1 MRTFVFLFFVG
12 ILIFGSITGCIDTPP
27 DWTHGDGFRYRDLEI
42 KRASVTGFVEVDASR
57 SGIHHQNQVSLDAI
71 IDNRHMM
78 HGSGIAIGD
87 VTGDDLPDIYVA
99 RLAAPDI
106 LYRNLGQWKFED
118 ISVWSGLD
126 TTVQATSGVVMVD
139 FDGDDDLDLLLT
151 MPFGPGEVYQN
162 LGQGQFRKISNAAGL
177 QSSYASTTATL
188 ADIDQDGDLD
198 AYIARYKRI
207 SLADSLPPENITWE
221 AVLQEGKLETKEEF
235 RNHYRFSTVESR
247 IIRSELAEPDG
258 LYLNDGSGMFSQIPW
273 RDAFLDVDGT
283 PIDQTPRDW
292 ALTAKFYDV
301 TGDGISDL
309 YVCNDFDSIDELWI
323 GLGDGRF
330 QRAPNESLRKIS
342 NATMS
347 VDFSDVNQDGI
358 MDFFTTDMLSRD
370 YSMRLRQRNTRIPI
384 EAPMGDQLFRPQEMQ
399 NTLMIG
405 RGDTTF
411 AELAWFAE
419 IAASDWSWATGFLD
433 IDLDGWE
440 DILITTGHVFDV
452 QDLDAQMKE
461 QRRMTGAPSW
471 KAARSLL
478 IDFPPLSLPNV
489 AFRNRKDL
497 TFEDMPDGWGFGSS
511 ADVAHGM
518 AFGDL
523 DGDGDLDVVTNRL
536 NASPGVYNNSGNADR
551 LAIQLEG
558 EPPNT
563 SGVGSMI
570 QLQCPEMPSQARQ
583 ISAGGSYLS
592 SNQMIAVFAIKNPP
606 CQITVTWP
614 KGHRSVVQVDKP
626 NRIYIIQEKGADDPE
641 HPPRSSAFTPMYE
654 LLQEVPAV
662 IEKDFDDFAV
672 QPLLPWRLSRRGP
685 ALAAVNLN
693 GDRQYELLQGGG
705 RSQRL
710 RLDGM
715 PILDPLQ
722 GDAAGILALP
732 IEKDLT
738 RIFVAESN
746 DEQFSDTAWVHI
758 YDINSESQ
766 VVQHKKHSFGASSPS
781 SMSLADID
789 LDGDIDLF
797 VGGHFLPTKY
807 PMAADSRIFLNNQG
821 DYQYN
826 ESLSEPFQQLG
837 LVSGSVFGDL
847 DNDGYTDLMI
857 ATEWGPIQ
865 IFKGSPNGFKKHTA
879 SLGLSSWTGW
889 WRGVSLGDFDGD
901 GLLDIVATNAGRNH
915 RYGSDTRVRLYYGDF
930 NANGQTDLFESF
942 LDRYEM
948 VHRPSRIL
956 NELVQLLPLA
966 DTQINSHRAFSIAN
980 IDEIIPIREDV
991 TPFVETNTYL
1001 SGIFLNRED
1010 HFEWKPLHQNAQ
1022 YTSAISPVVM
1032 DANLDGHEDLILS
1045 QNWFAYPLSTPRQD
1059 AGRGL
1064 LLLGQGDG
1072 SFTPMLQSGFKV
1084 YGEGRAV
1091 SVADFD
1097 GDGQEEIAFAQQ
1109 SGPTFIY
1116 KTTLNQ
1122 KGGIVMEFDRSDQ
1135 AIGAILRVVDSNGHY
1150 GPARIVAAGSGYW
1163 SQHALS
1169 TTMGMRGDALSK
1181 IEVTWPGRKPEL
1193 IQVDQNT
1200 TRLVLK
1206 R

>member
-1 MRTFVFLFFVG
+1 MRMFVFLFFLG
-12 ILIFGSITGCIDTPP
+12 LLIFGLIAGCMDPP
-27 DWTHGDGFRYRDLEI
+27 PVWTHGEGFRYRNLEV
-42 KRASVTGFVEVDASR
+42 KRASVKGFVEVDASH
-57 SGIHHQNQVSLDAI
+57 SGIHHHNQVSLNAI
-71 IDNRHMM
+71 IENRHMM
-78 HGSGIAIGD
+78 HGSGIAVGD

-99 RLAAPDI
+99 RLAAPDV

-118 ISVWSGLD
+118 ISMWSGLD
-126 TTVQATSGVVMVD
+126 TITQATSGVVMVD
-139 FDGDDDLDLLLT
+139 LDGDDDLDLLLT

-162 LGQGQFRKISNAAGL
+162 LGQGKFRKLPYAAGL

-207 SLADSLPPENITWE
+207 SLADSLPPEKITWE
-221 AVLQEGKLETKEEF
+221 AVLQEDTLEPEEEF
-235 RNHYRFSTVESR
+235 SNHYRFTTVGSR
-247 IIRSELAEPDG
+247 AIRSELAEPDG
-258 LYLNDGSGMFSQIPW
+258 LYLNDGSGIFSPASW
-273 RDAFLDVDGT
+273 EDSFLDVDGT
-283 PIDQTPRDW
+283 PVDQIPRDW

-301 TGDGISDL
+301 TGDGMADL
-309 YVCNDFDSIDELWI
+309 YVCNDFDSLDELWI

-358 MDFFTTDMLSRD
+358 TDFFTTDMLSRN

-384 EAPMGDQLFRPQEMQ
+384 EAPMGDELFRPQEMQ

-452 QDLDAQMKE
+452 QDLDAQMME
-461 QRRMTGAPSW
+461 QHRMASAPSW
-471 KAARSLL
+471 KVARSLL
-478 IDFPPLSLPNV
+478 VDFPPLALSNV

-497 TFEDMPDGWGFGSS
+497 TFEDMPDGWGFGPS

-536 NASPGVYNNSGNADR
+536 NAFPGVYNNSGDADR
-551 LAIQLEG
+551 LAVQLEG
-558 EPPNT
+558 ESPNT

-570 QLQCPEMPSQARQ
+570 QVQCPDMPTQTRQ

-592 SNQMIAVFAIKNPP
+592 SNQMMAVFAIKNPP
-606 CQITVTWP
+606 CQIAVTWP
-614 KGHRSVVQVDKP
+614 GGHRSLVQVDRA
-626 NRIYIIQEKGADDPE
+626 NRMYIIQENGAGDSQ
-641 HPPRSSAFTPMYE
+641 PPHRPSALPPMYE
-654 LLQEVPAV
+654 LFQELPPV
-662 IEKDFDDFAV
+662 IERDFDDFEV

-685 ALAAVNLN
+685 ALAAVDVNRD
-693 GDRQYELLQGGG
+693 GRYELLQGGG
-705 RSQRL
+705 RSHRL
-710 RLDGM
+710 RLNGV

-722 GDAAGILALP
+722 GDASAIVVLP
-732 IEKDLT
+732 VEPDLT

-746 DEQFSDTAWVHI
+746 DEQLSDTAWIHI

-766 VVQHKKHSFGASSPS
+766 VVQHKKRSFGASTPS

-789 LDGDIDLF
+789 LDGDLDLF
-797 VGGHFLPTKY
+797 VGGHYLFGAY
-807 PMAADSRIFLNNQG
+807 PLAADSRIFLNDQG
-821 DYQYN
+821 NYQYN

-837 LVSGSVFGDL
+837 LVSGSVFGNL
-847 DNDGYTDLMI
+847 DDDGYPDLI
-857 ATEWGPIQ
+857 LATEWGPIQ
-865 IFKGSPNGFKKHTA
+865 IFKGSPDGFKEYTV

-901 GLLDIVATNAGRNH
+901 GSLDIVATNAGWNH
-915 RYGSDTRVRLYYGDF
+915 RYRSDTMVRLYYGDL
-930 NANGQTDLFESF
+930 NANGQMDVLVSF
-942 LDRYEM
+942 LDPDRM
-948 VHRPSRIL
+948 VYRPSRSLI
-956 NELVQLLPLA
+956 ELVQILPLA
-966 DTQINSHRAFSIAN
+966 GIQLNSHSAFSTASM
-980 IDEIIPIREDV
+980 DEIIPFREDA
-991 TPFVETNTYL
+991 TPSVETNTY
-1001 SGIFLNRED
+1001 SSSVFLNRGD

-1022 YTSAISPVVM
+1022 FSAAISPVVM
-1032 DANLDGHEDLILS
+1032 DANMDGHEDLVLS

-1072 SFTPMLQSGFKV
+1072 SFAPMLQSGFKV

-1097 GDGQEEIAFAQQ
+1097 GDGQEDIAFAQQ
-1109 SGPTFIY
+1109 SGSTLIY
-1116 KTTLNQ
+1116 RTTL
-1122 KGGIVMEFDRSDQ
+1122 KRKGIVIEFDRPSL
-1135 AIGAILRVVDSNGHY
+1135 AIGTILRVVDSSGHY
-1150 GPARIVAAGSGYW
+1150 GPARIVTAGSGYW

-1169 TTMGMRGDALSK
+1169 ATMGMRGDSLSAV
-1181 IEVTWPGRKPEL
+1181 EVTWPGQKPDL
-1193 IQVDQNT
+1193 IQLDQKT